1 MNWCLL
7 SFQVR
12 VCLNDV
18 CCVGVYVGG
27 YVGGCGLKVE
37 QWQQDTI
44 ETSFLVFYS

>member
-1 MNWCLL
+1 VNWCLL

-18 CCVGVYVGG
+18 YCVGV

-44 ETSFLVFYS
+44 ETSFLDLYS